1 MTEAVILALIALAG
15 LTAFTTTAVI
25 LVGMVLKAAPAHFK
39 FQTEHGL
46 VEVDFDHE
54 ADE

>member
-1 MTEAVILALIALAG
+1 MTEAVILALIALVG
-15 LTAFTTTAVI
+15 MTIFSITAVI
-25 LVGMVLKAAPAHFK
+25 LVRMVLKAAPAHFK
-39 FQTEHGL
+39 FQTEHGH